1 MPFETRWDGDVRLAL
16 CVQDGG
22 QVAVSLSVVGHSG
35 GYLSRGVMSLGCSFL
50 SDYLDDCPPHK
61 MLYAYRAGCFKGEA
75 EHVIYSM
82 EKLDW
87 MVDDDGNPQWRV
99 TEGDRSWSDFESS
112 DELLHRVQSL
122 YEQPSVKDKDQR
134 IPIFEH
140 TSGIVFI
147 CGANEYGFDEMM
159 FELLGEK
166 RAPTCGML
174 TNIGCRVFLFGSV
187 DDIPIE
193 KQGSLILS
201 SDEEGS
207 EEEGSEEEGSEEES
221 EDEDAGEEFRSGKYA
236 KLEGTFFG
244 ALELGAW
251 TSFTRFEASDHCS
264 KHMHS
269 WAFGDVCGEN
279 LVIIRILRGEKA
291 GGASATLQKCYVALL
306 WDLSSDNWAYRTL
319 PQLGPPTAD
328 YTDQPDVLAR
338 FESKLRK
345 FSPPSVAAAL
355 SQAARAS
362 NSAKKARHS

>member
-1 MPFETRWDGDVRLAL
+1 MPFVRRWDGGDVRLAL

-22 QVAVSLSVVGHSG
+22 QVAVSLSVVRHSG
-35 GYLSRGVMSLGCSFL
+35 GYLSDTDTTPCVFL
-50 SDYLDDCPPHK
+50 SDYLDECPPYK
-61 MLYAYRAGCFKGEA
+61 MLYAYRPRCFKGEA

-87 MVDDDGNPQWRV
+87 MLDDYGNPQWRV
-99 TEGDRSWSDFESS
+99 TEGDQSWSDFDSS

-122 YEQPSVKDKDQR
+122 YEQPTSRLMPYNRVL
-134 IPIFEH
+134 IFEH

-147 CGANEYGFDEMM
+147 CGENEYGFDEMM

-166 RAPTCGML
+166 RAPSCGMCGD
-174 TNIGCRVFLFGSV
+174 IGSKVFLFGSSS
-187 DDIPIE
+187 DNSHGE
-193 KQGSLILS
+193 EGSLIQCS
-201 SDEEGS
+201 EEEGS

-221 EDEDAGEEFRSGKYA
+221 EDEDAGEEFRSGKYG
-236 KLEGTFFG
+236 KLEGTLYG

-251 TSFTRFEASDHCS
+251 TSFTYLEASDECS
-264 KHMHS
+264 KHIHS
-269 WAFGDVCGEN
+269 WAFGDVCGD

-291 GGASATLQKCYVALL
+291 GGASATPQKCYVALL
-306 WDLSSDNWAYRTL
+306 WDLSRNNWAYRTL
-319 PQLGPPTAD
+319 PQLGPPTAA
-328 YTDQPDVLAR
+328 YTDQPDMLTR

-345 FSPPSVAAAL
+345 FEPPSVAAAL